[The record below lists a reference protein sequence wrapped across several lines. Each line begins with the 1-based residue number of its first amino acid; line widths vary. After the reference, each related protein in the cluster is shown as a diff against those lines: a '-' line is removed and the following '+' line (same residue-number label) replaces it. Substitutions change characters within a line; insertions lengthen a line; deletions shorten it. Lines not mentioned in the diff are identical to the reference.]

1 MRIKLIYPDWGNFP
15 LYYRR
20 YISTLSLPTVAGLTP
35 PDIDVSFTDERIEEI
50 DFNDKPDLV
59 GISSMTC
66 QAYRAYE
73 IAKIYREKGVPVVIG
88 GVHPSLNPEE
98 AQMHT
103 DAVVIGEAEESWPRL
118 IEDFRKGQMQKT
130 YSCPDRPDLKNLCPP
145 RRDLL
150 EDKGYIPMDS
160 VQISRGCPINCDFCA
175 VPSAFGKTFRQ
186 RPIPAILDELK
197 SLKKHLFF
205 VDDNMILNKRY
216 TLEFFDGL
224 AKLGIKWTGLG
235 PLNLVEDE
243 KYFNA
248 MIKSGVWLLYVD
260 VGPWLSA
267 NMSDK
272 GKHMTQMQKY
282 LGYMKRLKDNNIKII
297 GSFVFGFD
305 YDEKSVFENTVNF
318 AKAAEF
324 DEIEFLI
331 LTPYPNSRLHQKLEA
346 ENRIINRD
354 LSKYTT
360 TNVVFKPKNMTP
372 DELYTGYINAWKEFY
387 PKETYEET
395 KDGIIFKTMTAFPLS
410 GMEFEGLLNTRYK
423 PEDKWVS
430 ALVKKDKLERV
441 ATNRKNNPV

>member
-1 MRIKLIYPDWGNFP
+1 
-15 LYYRR
+15 
-20 YISTLSLPTVAGLTP
+20 
-35 PDIDVSFTDERIEEI
+35 
-50 DFNDKPDLV
+50 
-59 GISSMTC
+59 
-66 QAYRAYE
+66 
-73 IAKIYREKGVPVVIG
+73 
-88 GVHPSLNPEE
+88 
-98 AQMHT
+98 
-103 DAVVIGEAEESWPRL
+103 
-118 IEDFRKGQMQKT
+118 
-130 YSCPDRPDLKNLCPP
+130 
-145 RRDLL
+145 
-150 EDKGYIPMDS
+150 
-160 VQISRGCPINCDFCA
+160 
-175 VPSAFGKTFRQ
+175 
-186 RPIPAILDELK
+186 
-197 SLKKHLFF
+197 
-205 VDDNMILNKRY
+205 
-216 TLEFFDGL
+216 
-224 AKLGIKWTGLG
+224 
-235 PLNLVEDE
+235 
-243 KYFNA
+243 

-272 GKHMTQMQKY
+272 GKHMTQMHKY

-346 ENRIINRD
+346 GGRIINRD

-395 KDGIIFKTMTAFPLS
+395 ADGIIFKTMTAFPLS
-410 GMEFEGLLNTRYK
+410 QIEFEGLLNTRYK

-430 ALVKKDKLERV
+430 ALVKKEKLEKV
-441 ATNRKNNPV
+441 ATKRKDNSL